1 MKDSLKLL
9 AVAAI
14 AGAAT
19 TALAGIFGG
28 ISPAARRADAKVTGD
43 YVEARTASVFC
54 GACHYNGELM
64 SLGQDALLAWNFDG
78 GSYHGVSLK
87 GVRAFAAVTGNENL
101 SLHDSAHKTQL
112 VIDTGATSEQ
122 ASAVAALIK
131 EKCGTE
137 LGEIVQVTRAPVSF
151 THNDTGYVVASQ
163 GFAEL
168 NVSYRTDKSCCTMPG
183 MVWYSPISPIDHRM
197 VGFTESASFNGALTQ
212 PWSRT
217 GEDSAFYGAI
227 AF

>member
-28 ISPAARRADAKVTGD
+28 LSPTARRADTKITGD

-64 SLGQDALLAWNFDG
+64 ALGQDALLAWNFDG
-78 GSYHGVSLK
+78 GIYHGVSLK

-101 SLHDSAHKTQL
+101 SLHDTAHKTQL
-112 VIDTGATSEQ
+112 VVDISATTEQ
-122 ASAVAALIK
+122 ANAVAALLK
-131 EKCGTE
+131 EKCGGGAGRNRTDHPCAS
-137 LGEIVQVTRAPVSF
+137 VAF
-151 THNDTGYVVASQ
+151 THNETGYAVASQ
-163 GFAEL
+163 GFA
-168 NVSYRTDKSCCTMPG
+168 G
-183 MVWYSPISPIDHRM
+183 
-197 VGFTESASFNGALTQ
+197 
-212 PWSRT
+212 
-217 GEDSAFYGAI
+217 
-227 AF
+227 